1 MKAAAIRAL
10 SEKNG
15 GDEGREH
22 YMPFPHVSW
31 NQNDFSHEVQGV
43 ARQLEPQLQR
53 LAPCVIVLK
62 THKHDTCLAHGRQ
75 VLIATMGRLR

>member
-1 MKAAAIRAL
+1 MRAAAIRAL
-10 SEKNG
+10 SEKSVSTR
-15 GDEGREH
+15 GREH
-22 YMPFPHVSW
+22 YMHFLMASW
-31 NQNDFSHEVQGV
+31 NLNNFSHEVQGV

-53 LAPCVIVLK
+53 LAPCLVVLR